1 MNDTSK
7 ARAWVILLALA
18 GGVLVFQLVERTK
31 GWTARSRAE
40 QLGSELLSAE
50 TPEQLEAIAR
60 ELGTLDDAA
69 AKPLVEALVSDD
81 PFISAAAGN
90 EISRLLAAW
99 RQQPRKSSGTKVSA
113 LAKELAGKCDS
124 IPPEQQ
130 RLARQWAEGIL
141 LWPLKGSGVDTAT
154 VLTDC
159 EAILAMPPPDE
170 DHLAERLARLARRKK
185 KEQEQE
191 QRQENPLDVE
201 MQTEGIPPQDFA
213 NLPPIVSPE
222 NVPLPPSVSESSA
235 ADDFTEVE
243 EPNSFP
249 RNPREPRG
257 IYVPRARPIEEASPP
272 AEPNTLPKGEPSLL
286 PPIKASASQEELT
299 SLPDREVMLDLHSED
314 AAITAAAEKELSRR
328 GYKAV
333 HLSIA
338 RQLTD
343 PDSAV
348 RLKLVQALPRARGI
362 DPRPWLLRLSEDRDE
377 GVRAAALSIL
387 RTSQDP
393 ELLQKL
399 R

>member
-18 GGVLVFQLVERTK
+18 GGVLVFQLVERSK

-40 QLGSELLSAE
+40 QLGRELLSVE

-81 PFISAAAGN
+81 PFTSAAAGN

-99 RQQPRKSSGTKVSA
+99 RQQPGKSSGTKVAA
-113 LAKELAGKCDS
+113 LAKELARQCDS

-141 LWPLKGSGVDTAT
+141 LWPLKGSGVDTAA
-154 VLTDC
+154 VLADC

-170 DHLAERLARLARRKK
+170 DHLAARLARLARRK
-185 KEQEQE
+185 EQE

-201 MQTEGIPPQDFA
+201 MQTDGIPPKDFA

-235 ADDFTEVE
+235 ADDFTEAE

-257 IYVPRARPIEEASPP
+257 IYVPRARPIEDASPP
-272 AEPNTLPKGEPSLL
+272 TEPNALPTGEPSLL
-286 PPIKASASQEELT
+286 PPIKASASQEDLT

-348 RLKLVQALPRARGI
+348 RLKLVLALPRARGI